1 MKVLY
6 VFLFFMFRIFV
17 SFDWCVIV
25 FIELILKIIKMV
37 CFCFYYVFYVLLW
50 YLDYYMWYYL
60 ILLYNSLI
68 KFLWKEIIY

>member
-37 CFCFYYVFYVLLW
+37 CFCLYDGFYVLLW

-60 ILLYNSLI
+60 ILFYNSLI